1 MMTYLTSTDAH
12 TSPNQYRCFAEV
24 ASIQTDYEGIPE
36 FWRVIDLVVAQPTE
50 EAIKS
55 AIAECEWLDGFELV
69 SYWEPDYMAPF

>member
-1 MMTYLTSTDAH
+1 MTYITSTDAY
-12 TSPNQYRCFAEV
+12 TSINQYRYFIQL
-24 ASIQTDYEGIPE
+24 ASIKTDYEGGPE

-55 AIAECEWLDGFELV
+55 AIAECEFLEGFELV